1 MKVRK
6 YVAAA
11 LCLCLLLCGC
21 SSADRIPTRAETE
34 ATLSKNWKTDA
45 QWNDLLSYADYLQMP
60 AAERSAFADSFDTV
74 DEFKVWLGAVM
85 RIYEAEQDKSNQ
97 VGEDGVID
105 MGDIAP

>member
-1 MKVRK
+1 MKARK

-60 AAERSAFADSFDTV
+60 AAERSAFADSFEDPE
-74 DEFKVWLGAVM
+74 DFSSWLKAVK
-85 RIYEAEQDKSNQ
+85 RIYESQQTGNG
-97 VGEDGVID
+97 VGSDGVID
-105 MGDIAP
+105 MEQLEP